1 MLTVDRSN
9 RLRVSR
15 KVTREAG
22 FHPGQ
27 AISVI
32 ADANNKNSFAIV
44 PSRKVARGTRSL
56 SYSVE
61 KDGRARIALPAVKEL
76 GVRASRKPKYNA
88 TTTKGTIVVTM

>member
-9 RLRVSR
+9 RIRVSR

-27 AISVI
+27 AISVV
-32 ADANNKNSFAIV
+32 ADPSNKNSFSII
-44 PSRKVARGTRSL
+44 PTRKVARGTRSL

-61 KDGRARIALPAVKEL
+61 KDGRARIAIPAVKEL
-76 GVRASRKPKYNA
+76 GVRTSRRPKYSAN
-88 TTTKGTIVVTM
+88 TTKGAIVVTM